1 MVEKFIQNNLP
12 KRYAIHSKPAKM
24 DPNHMNIHVHL
35 MFSDRMLEE
44 DRNISI
50 EEFFKRHSR
59 KKDGTIIG
67 GAKKIEKL
75 VDRKSKL
82 AKKMQKKLG
91 RFSK

>member
-1 MVEKFIQNNLP
+1 
-12 KRYAIHSKPAKM
+12 
-24 DPNHMNIHVHL
+24 
-35 MFSDRMLEE
+35 MLEE